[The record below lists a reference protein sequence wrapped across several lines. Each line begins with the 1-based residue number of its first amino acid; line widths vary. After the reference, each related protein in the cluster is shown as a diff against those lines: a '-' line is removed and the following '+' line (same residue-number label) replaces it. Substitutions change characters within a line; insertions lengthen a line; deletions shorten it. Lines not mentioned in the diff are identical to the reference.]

1 MINDKTWKFE
11 NTKAMMKDKVTQF
24 VDIQMKLKGLTN
36 LIGSMIYSM
45 KFLSPEVLLISIKSA
60 I

>member
-1 MINDKTWKFE
+1 MIKPGNLKIL
-11 NTKAMMKDKVTQF
+11 TKAMMKDKVTQF
-24 VDIQMKLKGLTN
+24 VDVQIKRKGLTN
-36 LIGSMIYSM
+36 VIGAMICSM